1 MPLPTSLRRRRGRH
15 PRLAA
20 AACLAALGGA
30 AAVLLSAGPVTPTPT
45 AAANDQCLPLLCT
58 PQPSPSRTPTPRP
71 SPTRT
76 PTPKPKPTASHTNPP
91 PPPPTSSSSFGT
103 PVFVPPEATAPP
115 TLPPPSPGAPP
126 EPPTLE
132 VQTVQL
138 DLASEPAARP
148 GAEVLLQ
155 ATMEAQR
162 GTDTYAVPHAAITF
176 TIASQP
182 GVGAFVDPPQA
193 DGGDTGV
200 VVVTVQTSDQAG
212 DTVVHAVSGGASAD
226 FTVHADPPTPSPTP
240 QRTAKPAGAP
250 PVVTGSGGGP
260 RPLMVAGLSAL
271 LAAVVGGYATALA
284 LGRLPNPLQR
294 RVWGRRQAR

>member
-1 MPLPTSLRRRRGRH
+1 MPLPTSLRRRRGRSL
-15 PRLAA
+15 RLAA
-20 AACLAALGGA
+20 SACLATLGGA
-30 AAVLLSAGPVTPTPT
+30 AAVVVLSTGPAAPVPT
-45 AAANDQCLPLLCT
+45 AAAPQQCLPLLCT
-58 PQPSPSRTPTPRP
+58 PNPSPSKSPTPRS

-76 PTPKPKPTASHTNPP
+76 PTPRPTASRSSPP
-91 PPPPTSSSSFGT
+91 STPRPTSSST
-103 PVFVPPEATAPP
+103 PVFIPPEATSLP

-148 GAEVLLQ
+148 GAEVLVQ
-155 ATMEAQR
+155 ATTEAQR

-176 TIASQP
+176 SIASQP
-182 GVGAFVDPPQA
+182 GAGAFVDPTQA

-200 VVVTVQTSDQAG
+200 VVVTVQTSDQPG
-212 DTVVHAVSGGASAD
+212 DTVVHAVSGGAAAD
-226 FTVHADPPTPSPTP
+226 FTVHADPPTPSPRP
-240 QRTAKPAGAP
+240 QRTPKPAVLGVAG
-250 PVVTGSGGGP
+250 TGSGGGP

-294 RVWGRRQAR
+294 RVWGRRSAR